1 MLKLTDILD
10 KYNLS
15 SIVLAGLDRLSN
27 EEKALDI
34 WETLEEKWRFKINHK
49 VTSRVGICRPP
60 RNGGRR
66 RNGSIV
72 RPRMFGEIE
81 IHGLLTEEGREATRD
96 NTLLHEVA
104 HAVNPML
111 FGKCDHHGE
120 NWKRVMRAFGLVPER
135 CNTDKEVGALLR
147 AKKVTKAKLMYAC
160 QNCEH
165 EFPAMRKK
173 KFPADSYFHRVCKG
187 KLYLKRDRY
196 RTYAN
201 PSKLEALSDAACK
214 A

>member
-1 MLKLTDILD
+1 MQKLTDILD

-15 SIVLAGLDRLSN
+15 GIVLAGLERLSD

-34 WETLEEKWRFKINHK
+34 WETLEEKWRFKVNHK
-49 VTSRVGICRPP
+49 VTSRTGMCRPP
-60 RNGGRR
+60 RAGFGRR
-66 RNGSIV
+66 RA
-72 RPRMFGEIE
+72 RPFGEVE
-81 IHGLLTEEGREATRD
+81 VHGLLMEEGREATRN

-111 FGKCDHHGE
+111 FGTCDHHGP
-120 NWKRVMRAFGLVPER
+120 NWKRIMRAFGLVPER
-135 CNTDKEVGALLR
+135 CNKDKEVSAQLR
-147 AKKVTKAKLMYAC
+147 AKKTTKAKLMYAC
-160 QNCEH
+160 QTCEH

-173 KFPADSYFHRVCKG
+173 KHPAESYRHRGCRG

-196 RTYAN
+196 RNYVN
-201 PSKLEALSDAACK
+201 PSKAESYGIAACK